1 MQECI
6 WFNPLNLLIM
16 TVHSWKCEFCGDVNI
31 YTSKNPHPSLKHTC
45 KTKELNKLVNFQLFL
60 YEKGLITNHDWDFEK
75 EAKTFLK
82 IIKL

>member
-1 MQECI
+1 
-6 WFNPLNLLIM
+6 M

-31 YTSKNPHPSLKHTC
+31 YTSKKPHPSLKHTC
-45 KTKELNKLVNFQLFL
+45 ETKELNKLVNFQLFL

-82 IIKL
+82 KINYGKTNRNLN